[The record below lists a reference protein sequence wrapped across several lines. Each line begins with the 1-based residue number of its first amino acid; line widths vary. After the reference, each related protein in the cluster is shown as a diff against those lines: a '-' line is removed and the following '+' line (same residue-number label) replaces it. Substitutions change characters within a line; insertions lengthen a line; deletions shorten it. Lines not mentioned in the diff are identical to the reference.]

1 MNMLACMAIVLI
13 VLFCLLVS
21 SVFENSQ
28 TITPEQHAL
37 LKIIS
42 QDSNVPESIRDE
54 IKNGDVSQNEY
65 RDIIKKSYE
74 HSIEVKTR
82 YDELHRTI
90 SSVLFGVANIMTVI
104 STVVLVMATPYV
116 LTPFL
121 IPPTTLMIIDIVL
134 LMLMDIYL
142 SDRIVLMLM

>member
-1 MNMLACMAIVLI
+1 MAIVLI